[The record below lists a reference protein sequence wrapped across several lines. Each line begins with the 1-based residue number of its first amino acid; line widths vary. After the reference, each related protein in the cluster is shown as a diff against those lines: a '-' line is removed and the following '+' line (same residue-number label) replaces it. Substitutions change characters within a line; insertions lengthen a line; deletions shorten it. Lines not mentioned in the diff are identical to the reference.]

1 MENDLEFP
9 CFSRNV
15 TKCMSQA
22 SFSMPMH
29 LLQSAWHEHSPFASW
44 LIEAIQPDCF
54 VELGT
59 HTGFSYLAFC
69 QAVQRLKL
77 KTSCY
82 AIDTWIGDDHAGF
95 YGEEVFANLA
105 GINERTYAGFSHLIR
120 SLFDEALPYF
130 SDGSIDLLHIDG
142 RHAYEDVRHDFE
154 SWRPKLSDRGI
165 VLFHDTKVRERGF
178 GVWRLWRDLA
188 AEHPSFEFHHGHG
201 LGVLAPGL
209 TVPQGLRSLF
219 TSNLS
224 QRARIRSGY
233 SRLGAAVH
241 RQYDLQGLRDRTA
254 GFEESSKTAATARAE
269 ATEVA
274 LSTAVTGAEPAQQA
288 RSEAKISHSEQQPGT
303 RVAKAEWARLSS
315 MGTAAVADGRRAAAT
330 STEVQ
335 APMLATSNERDLLL
349 SSMIRRATWPL
360 LRAGASLPKPVRR
373 AIRRLLR
380 AAVAD
385 PSGQLLMIK
394 PLRAEGQ

>member
-1 MENDLEFP
+1 MEDDLEFP

-29 LLQSAWHEHSPFASW
+29 LLQSAWHEHSPFAFW
-44 LIEAIQPDCF
+44 LVEAIQPDCF

-82 AIDTWIGDDHAGF
+82 AVDTWIGDDHAGF
-95 YGEEVFANLA
+95 YGEEVFAGLA
-105 GINERTYAGFSHLIR
+105 GINERTYAGFSRLIR

-165 VLFHDTKVRERGF
+165 VLFHDTKVRERSF

-219 TSNLS
+219 TSS
-224 QRARIRSGY
+224 VPQRARIRSGY
-233 SRLGAAVH
+233 ARLGAAVH
-241 RQYDLQGLRDRTA
+241 RQYDLQALRDRTA
-254 GFEESSKTAATARAE
+254 GFEESSKTAATVRAE
-269 ATEVA
+269 ATDVA
-274 LSTAVTGAEPAQQA
+274 LSTAISGAEPAQQA
-288 RSEAKISHSEQQPGT
+288 RSEAKISHSAQQQGT
-303 RVAKAEWARLSS
+303 RVAKAEWARRSS
-315 MGTAAVADGRRAAAT
+315 MGTAALVERRRAAAT

-335 APMLATSNERDLLL
+335 APMLTTSNERDLCSAL
-349 SSMIRRATWPL
+349 
-360 LRAGASLPKPVRR
+360 
-373 AIRRLLR
+373 
-380 AAVAD
+380 
-385 PSGQLLMIK
+385 
-394 PLRAEGQ
+394 